1 MNELYTN
8 LIENLNQVIEVVKI
22 QNIDYLDIFK
32 QPVILIQ
39 IFINAFLIVLFINIV
54 SKLLCKV
61 FFYSSDSFKRTLKA
75 KKLDKTLKDMYPNNK
90 KIYS

>member
-8 LIENLNQVIEVVKI
+8 LIKNLNQVIEVVKI
-22 QNIDYLDIFK
+22 QNIDYLDKFK

-39 IFINAFLIVLFINIV
+39 IFINAF

-61 FFYSSDSFKRTLKA
+61 LFYSSDSFKRTLKA